1 MQNVQH
7 PSHAPGRT
15 QALAYRVT
23 SSRIS
28 RSVLVGVAITLLLTC
43 VEIAL
48 LWILYPFHP
57 PAKNVWTRL
66 GDALAFPH
74 HFPLLWFIPLGELV
88 IIATITFMLVRPLA
102 IRAYLRASQQ
112 TQEMYRTRHTS
123 LQSLADVYE
132 TPVTYY
138 QHTPDLL
145 HASQGKKL
153 SLGELPQQV
162 ADQSF
167 ILLGTAGSGKTLA
180 LYHSYYLASQ
190 SRWEITRGQQKIC
203 LYIPLKNYNIF
214 LKKQQLDTSASNSQ
228 EQGALSDENIPQGTF
243 RDFLLTCNLPGLQHL
258 RPYLKKLLAQ
268 GRLLILCDG
277 LDEVA
282 PSYRLPIGRELAEL
296 VLTTQ
301 NRFVI
306 TCRKVDYQEQQ
317 ELRGLVSEGH
327 IEHAV
332 LEPLPME
339 TVRQWIERY
348 IHDQGNQWQHTAG
361 QLMQLLTHSRLRY
374 LCTNPLLLFTFLE
387 TIDKAGV
394 ERGKTLDTRGRLF
407 REYVNRTI
415 KRTQAQPTWKQQ
427 AQVPS
432 EKEVKFLLSRIACA
446 AHYSHD
452 PDAIQLPML
461 AGHTS
466 HTSHTGHTGQIDQLE
481 KEASFTLTAEAL
493 LTWFDTQPIQ
503 GVFSTEQPEIELDAE
518 LLARV
523 LHFSHDTGLID
534 IDPADKNSHNGFVLS
549 FRHKLLADYFVANY
563 LLTTANAVDTTQ
575 AALTPLAKDML
586 HDPAYWS
593 VPFALWAGLLDNPAQ
608 LAEQFISLGKNHTD
622 YVLPTTALS
631 LIGLGVA
638 WTPPTAT
645 QRENSMPVAQPPLAT
660 TLVNIV
666 HNNAACEKLA
676 ATFTTCAEEGAFEL
690 YHALFPLIMVEGL
703 DEFFLRLEPNLVL
716 TRLFTYLQ
724 ETADLPAFEN
734 AVKRLCRVLWQFGV
748 EVVPFAS
755 TVSQP
760 TSKRSLRLR
769 SAAIN
774 ILGGTQSK
782 EAVEPLMERLE
793 DSEKFIVERAG
804 KALQRL
810 GPELSL
816 ERLLAELENKASSAI
831 TRQVHATILVIL
843 ARFLGEQD
851 SHNGK
856 TPLTPVYSQRIL
868 DALILMLSANYHW
881 ESDIQKQAQ
890 AILVRLAAGH
900 IQLPTTGGAP
910 TNAPITQPLSRK
922 TQEKTITLLIH
933 YLASGDEMLADNV
946 VRTLQEIGNVATPY
960 LLEQLHSQPS
970 ETVRMRIVEV
980 LQHVQDNRALPDI
993 LRLVADSSPLV
1004 QKQVTTA
1011 LQRYG
1016 NDSISGLIA
1025 LILTDPDEQVAERA
1039 VHILS
1044 DMGEKA
1050 VIPTIQALTRLVPGR
1065 TRLLVLVLDTI
1076 HDPRAIPALITLL
1089 PATQSDPLLTISVI
1103 RTLSHFAT
1111 KQVVSP
1117 MLTMLTSSQVQV
1129 SEEAIEALSSLGL
1142 LALDELAAALDTAEE
1157 TPTTTRTRRAILG
1170 IVPFPGEQLLLLLPE
1185 VSNAQA
1191 EHIMTVFR
1199 MQGADAAHILVQN
1212 LFHKHERTRYYVR
1225 QTLSE
1230 MPGPTAVPPLV
1241 EMLNHSE
1248 WRALLTDFLLIFPDA
1263 AIPTLVNLLGD
1274 PERNKAAVAILPLFG
1289 PEILPALISGLDDP
1303 RNAVQEHARSII
1315 VALVFQ
1321 NPEALTDVV
1330 QLFALS
1336 LPLRAHE
1343 ALLEVLTN
1351 ELVEVSIPTL
1361 LEGLE
1366 DAHLV
1371 EDVSEA
1377 LVRLSRK
1384 LEWQQTV
1391 LSGLLEA
1398 LSMPER
1404 RRGAETALIKIGAS
1418 AVRPVGELITDPDLA
1433 IARAA
1438 QHILSEIGVP
1448 ALAFIWTA
1456 HGDTSNR
1463 VRREAA
1469 MNIFRNMPTEV
1480 IKDALVDL
1488 LGNDRPEDMAMAQ
1501 ALLLE
1506 RIHDEASLPPANRE
1520 MIPALLEYVQ
1530 IHDRERSSLRIL
1542 ALLLLLGGEQVISH
1556 LVQVLYEQPEHH
1568 EQLAY
1573 AFLFLGDEAR
1583 GALLEMLNDPQ
1594 APTRL
1599 RAEAIS
1605 MLGLL
1610 GSSNELHEYAR
1621 SLSTYGLSVNRSG
1634 LLKPD
1639 QLAIA
1644 LRAVGSLLASGDWDI
1659 PTLQNLRRI
1668 TPESSPQS
1676 ELYNVLLGWR
1686 YQPDI
1691 NRLQSELQSERE
1703 ARKTEIMNLTARIV
1717 HDQAHIRELT
1727 EELEQVRH
1735 EHGERGDELFQVT
1748 QEREDFRTTLEHTAQ
1763 ERDTLRQSLM
1773 QSRQEREIFLANLEQ
1788 LRQEKQ
1794 ALQEEIAHLEA
1805 YNTTLLQQL
1814 RIQRGTTQ

>member
-1 MQNVQH
+1 MV
-7 PSHAPGRT
+7 
-15 QALAYRVT
+15 
-23 SSRIS
+23 
-28 RSVLVGVAITLLLTC
+28 
-43 VEIAL
+43 
-48 LWILYPFHP
+48 
-57 PAKNVWTRL
+57 
-66 GDALAFPH
+66 
-74 HFPLLWFIPLGELV
+74 
-88 IIATITFMLVRPLA
+88 VRPLA
-102 IRAYLRASQQ
+102 IRAYLRATQQ
-112 TQEMYRTRHTS
+112 AQEVYRTRSTS
-123 LQSLADVYE
+123 LQALADVYE

-138 QHTPDLL
+138 QHTPDPL
-145 HASQGKKL
+145 HAPQGKKL

-162 ADQSF
+162 ADQSLV
-167 ILLGTAGSGKTLA
+167 LLGAAGSGKTLA
-180 LYHSYYLASQ
+180 LYYYHYLASQ
-190 SRWEITRGQQKIC
+190 SRWELMRGQQKIC

-214 LKKQQLDTSASNSQ
+214 LKKQQLGNSDSNAQ
-228 EQGALSDENIPQGTF
+228 EQDALSGESILQGTF
-243 RDFLLTCNLPGLQHL
+243 LDFLLTCNLPGLHHL

-277 LDEVA
+277 LDDVA
-282 PSYRLPIGRELAEL
+282 PSYRLSVGRELAEL

-306 TCRKVDYQEQQ
+306 TCRKVDYLEQQ
-317 ELRGLVSEGH
+317 ELSGLVHEGH

-332 LEPLPME
+332 LEPLPLD

-348 IHDQGNQWQHTAG
+348 INDQGNQWQHTAG
-361 QLMQLLTHSRLRY
+361 QLMQLVTHSRLRY

-387 TIDKAGV
+387 TIDKTGI

-407 REYVNRTI
+407 REYINRSI
-415 KRTQAQPTWKQQ
+415 KRTQTQPTWKQQ
-427 AQVPS
+427 APS
-432 EKEVKFLLSRIACA
+432 DKEVKFLLSRIACA
-446 AHYSHD
+446 ARCSHD
-452 PDAIQLPML
+452 PDAIQMPML
-461 AGHTS
+461 AAQVAQSET
-466 HTSHTGHTGQIDQLE
+466 D
-481 KEASFTLTAEAL
+481 ASFTLLAEAL
-493 LTWFDTQPIQ
+493 LTWLDTHPAQ
-503 GVFSTEQPEIELDAE
+503 GVFSIEQPEIELDAA

-523 LHFSHDTGLID
+523 LHFSHDAGLID
-534 IDPADKNSHNGFVLS
+534 IDHADKDSHDGSMLS
-549 FRHKLLADYFVANY
+549 FRHALLADYFVANY
-563 LLTTANAVDTTQ
+563 FLTTADAVDTAQ

-586 HDPAYWS
+586 SDPAYWS
-593 VPFALWAGLLDNPAQ
+593 VPLALWAGLLDNPAQ

-622 YVLPTTALS
+622 YILPTTALS
-631 LIGLGVA
+631 LICLGIA
-638 WTPPTAT
+638 WTPPDAT
-645 QRENSMPVAQPPLAT
+645 QRENSVLVAQTAQAT
-660 TLVNIV
+660 TLVTIV
-666 HNNAACEKLA
+666 QNNVACEKLVDIFTACA
-676 ATFTTCAEEGAFEL
+676 AEGAFEL
-690 YHALFPLIMVEGL
+690 YHALFPLILVEGL
-703 DEFFLRLEPNLVL
+703 DEFFLHLEPALVL
-716 TRLFTYLQ
+716 ALLFTYLQ
-724 ETADLPAFEN
+724 ETVDLPAYEN
-734 AVKRLCRVLWQFGV
+734 AVKRLCRVLWQFGAAA
-748 EVVPFAS
+748 VPLAS
-755 TVSQP
+755 TLSQP
-760 TSKRSLRLR
+760 ASKRSLRLR

-782 EAVEPLMERLE
+782 EAVGPLMERLE
-793 DSEKFIVERAG
+793 DGEKFIVERAS

-816 ERLLAELENKASSAI
+816 GRILAELENHASSPT
-831 TRQVHATILVIL
+831 TRQIHATILVML
-843 ARFLGEQD
+843 ARLLGEQD
-851 SHNGK
+851 SHTGK
-856 TPLTPVYSQRIL
+856 TPLTSAHSQRIL
-868 DALILMLSANYHW
+868 DALILMLSANYSW

-890 AILVRLAAGH
+890 AILVRLGAGH
-900 IQLPTTGGAP
+900 IQLPTPGGAA
-910 TNAPITQPLSRK
+910 TNAPITRPLSRK

-946 VRTLQEIGNVATPY
+946 VGTLQEIGNVATPY
-960 LLEQLHSQPS
+960 LLEQLHQQPS
-970 ETVRMRIVEV
+970 ETVRMRIIEV

-993 LRLVADSSPLV
+993 LRLVADASPLV
-1004 QKQVTTA
+1004 QKQVTSA
-1011 LQRYG
+1011 LQKYG

-1025 LILTDPDEQVAERA
+1025 LIVTDPNEQVAERA
-1039 VHILS
+1039 AHILS

-1050 VIPTIQALTRLVPGR
+1050 VIPTMQALARIVSGR

-1076 HDPRAIPALITLL
+1076 HDPRALPALISLL
-1089 PATQSDPLLTISVI
+1089 RTPQSDPLLTIAVI

-1117 MLTMLTSSQVQV
+1117 ILTMLASAQVQV
-1129 SEEAIEALSSLGL
+1129 SEEAIEALSTLGL
-1142 LALDELAAALDTAEE
+1142 LALDELVAALDTAQE

-1170 IVPFPGEQLLLLLPE
+1170 IVPFPGEQLLDLLPE
-1185 VSNAQA
+1185 VSNAQT

-1212 LFHKHERTRYYVR
+1212 LFHKHEPTRYYVR

-1230 MPGPTAVPPLV
+1230 MPGSIAVPPLV
-1241 EMLNHSE
+1241 EMLNRIE
-1248 WRALLTDFLLIFPDA
+1248 WRALLTEFLLTFPDA

-1274 PERNKAAVAILPLFG
+1274 PERDKAAVAILPQFG
-1289 PEILPALISGLDDP
+1289 PDILPALISGLDDP
-1303 RNAVQEHARSII
+1303 RNTVQEHAHSII

-1321 NPEALTDVV
+1321 TPAALAKVV
-1330 QLFALS
+1330 RLFALP

-1343 ALLEVLTN
+1343 SLLEVLTN
-1351 ELVEVSIPTL
+1351 ELVEVCIPTL

-1366 DAHLV
+1366 DAHLI
-1371 EDVSEA
+1371 EDVAEG

-1384 LEWQQTV
+1384 LDWQQTV

-1398 LSMPER
+1398 LSMAER
-1404 RRGAETALIKIGAS
+1404 RRGAETALIKVGAS

-1433 IARAA
+1433 VARAA

-1463 VRREAA
+1463 TRREAA
-1469 MNIFRNMPTEV
+1469 MNIFRNMPTEI

-1488 LGNDRPEDMAMAQ
+1488 LISDLPEDMAMAQ

-1520 MIPALLEYVQ
+1520 MIPVLLEYVQ

-1542 ALLLLLGGEQVISH
+1542 ALLLLLGGDQVISH

-1583 GALLEMLNDPQ
+1583 EALLDILNDQQ

-1621 SLSTYGLSVNRSG
+1621 SLSSYGLSVNRSG

-1676 ELYNVLLGWR
+1676 ELYHILLGWR

-1691 NRLQSELQSERE
+1691 NRLQSELQNERE

-1717 HDQAHIRELT
+1717 HDQAHIRELS

-1748 QEREDFRTTLEHTAQ
+1748 QEREDFRTTLEYTTQ
-1763 ERDTLRQSLM
+1763 ERETLRQSLM
-1773 QSRQEREIFLANLEQ
+1773 QSRQERELFLATLEQ

-1794 ALQEEIAHLEA
+1794 ALHEEIAHLEA